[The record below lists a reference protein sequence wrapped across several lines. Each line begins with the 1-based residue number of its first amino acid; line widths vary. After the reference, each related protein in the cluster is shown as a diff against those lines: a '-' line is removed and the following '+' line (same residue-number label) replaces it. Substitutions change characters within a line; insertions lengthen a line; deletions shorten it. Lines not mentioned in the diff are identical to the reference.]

1 MCKQIPRSVADEDQ
15 SNLFFLEREY
25 LRSLIHHHYEMK
37 LDSICDEQVKF
48 MASNPNSEVFITLFN
63 YRPEGFVIEVHSA
76 IEGALAADLRDT
88 GAEWADMVARGTR
101 SEGRLHLH
109 VMQVPQGSN
118 SRYWVIPLRTACS
131 KLHDDL
137 RVLAQG
143 LSADVRER
151 DRMKE
156 IRAILEDARD
166 VLAIH

>member
-1 MCKQIPRSVADEDQ
+1 MRKQIPRSLADEDE
-15 SNLFFLEREY
+15 SKLFFLEREY
-25 LRSLIHHHYEMK
+25 LRSLIHHHYQIK
-37 LDSICDEQVKF
+37 LESICDEQVKF
-48 MASNPNSEVFITLFN
+48 MVSNPNSDAFITLFN

-76 IEGALAADLRDT
+76 IEGASAADLRDT
-88 GAEWADMVARGTR
+88 GAEWTDLVARATR

-118 SRYWVIPLRTACS
+118 GRYWVIPFRTACS

-143 LSADVRER
+143 LSADVKEV

-156 IRAILEDARD
+156 IRAILEDARG